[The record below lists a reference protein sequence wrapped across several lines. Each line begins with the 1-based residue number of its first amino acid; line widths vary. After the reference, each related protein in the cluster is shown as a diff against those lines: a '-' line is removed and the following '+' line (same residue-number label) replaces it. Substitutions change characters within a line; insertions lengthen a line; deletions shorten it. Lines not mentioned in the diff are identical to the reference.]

1 MRKAMNGA
9 LLTRAMSER
18 SSSKYGN
25 RKTTVDGITFDSK
38 HEAMRWIEL
47 RYLERIKQIRDLQRQ
62 VPFELI
68 PAQRENGKV
77 VERAVKYVADFV
89 YYDHDGNLVVE
100 DAKGM
105 KTDAYKLKKKMM
117 RCFKG
122 IAIKEV

>member
-1 MRKAMNGA
+1 M
-9 LLTRAMSER
+9 LLTKDTSKQ

-25 RKTTVDGITFDSK
+25 KKTEIDGIVFDSK
-38 HEAMRWIEL
+38 HEGQRYAEL
-47 RYLERIKQIRDLQRQ
+47 KLLERAGEIRDLMLQ

-68 PAQRENGKV
+68 PAQKIAGKT

-89 YYDHDGNLVVE
+89 YYDKDGNLVVE

-117 RCFKG
+117 LYFKG